1 MPVSCKLLPLSDLFM
16 FNTDKTVDEKAAAAQ
31 FLAALDQYCANNKCK
46 QPSPDKPKPGPATV
60 KVQNSNDFGGTGGGP
75 FEWKDVHPTL
85 NVHKIYIR
93 SGTQIDNIQ
102 I

>member
-46 QPSPDKPKPGPATV
+46 
-60 KVQNSNDFGGTGGGP
+60 
-75 FEWKDVHPTL
+75 
-85 NVHKIYIR
+85 
-93 SGTQIDNIQ
+93 
-102 I
+102 